1 MARIAGSSLERS
13 DRRYIA
19 SVMQAPL
26 LDRDHE
32 ADLGRRWRDRKDEI
46 ALHELINS
54 HVRLVVRIAAGFRGY
69 GLPLGDLIQEGNVGL
84 LEAATR
90 FDPERNVRFST
101 YATWWIL
108 AAIQDYIVRNA
119 SIVRIGTTPSQKSL
133 FFNLRRLRARLGE
146 VSGAMSDEHRRLV
159 AKELNVPLAAVD
171 RMEAHLA
178 APDRSLNA
186 GIGGAETDELQDF
199 IADDGPSP
207 EEIVTDRHDAAL
219 RSHWLREAMATLTP
233 RERDIIRHRFLDD
246 DGKTTLAEI
255 GETYGVTK
263 ERIRQIEGR
272 ALAKLKAALDAQ
284 HGQHDRGEL
293 LPAD

>member
-1 MARIAGSSLERS
+1 M
-13 DRRYIA
+13 
-19 SVMQAPL
+19 MQVPL

-32 ADLGRRWRDRKDEI
+32 ADLGRRWRDKKDQK
-46 ALHELINS
+46 ALHELITS

-84 LEAATR
+84 LEAAAR
-90 FDPERNVRFST
+90 FDPDRNVRFST

-108 AAIQDYIVRNA
+108 AGIQDYIVRNA

-146 VSGAMSDEHRRLV
+146 MSGPMSDEHRKLV

-171 RMEAHLA
+171 RMEAHLS

-186 GIGGAETDELQDF
+186 GVGGAETDELQDF
-199 IADDGPSP
+199 LADDGPSP
-207 EEIVTDRHDAAL
+207 EEIVTDRHDGAL
-219 RSHWLREAMATLTP
+219 RARWLREALATLTP
-233 RERDIIRHRFLDD
+233 REREIIRHRFLDED
-246 DGKTTLAEI
+246 KTTLAEI

-272 ALAKLKAALDAQ
+272 ALNKLRAAL
-284 HGQHDRGEL
+284 HERHDDTAV
-293 LPAD
+293 LPAS

>member
-1 MARIAGSSLERS
+1 
-13 DRRYIA
+13 
-19 SVMQAPL
+19 MQTPL

-32 ADLGRRWRDRKDEI
+32 SDLGRRWRERHDET
-46 ALHELINS
+46 ALHELITS

-84 LEAATR
+84 LEAAAR
-90 FDPERNVRFST
+90 FDPDRNVRFST

-146 VSGAMSDEHRRLV
+146 LSGAMSDEHRRIV

-186 GIGGAETDELQDF
+186 GVGGVDTDELQDNN
-199 IADDGPSP
+199 ADEGPSP
-207 EEIVTDRHDAAL
+207 EEIVIGSHDSAL
-219 RSHWLREAMATLTP
+219 RARWLREAMATLTP

-272 ALAKLKAALDAQ
+272 ALSKLKATLTAQ
-284 HGQHDRGEL
+284 HGRNGML
-293 LPAD
+293 SAS